1 MSFQTAFDF
10 VPLDGR
16 RSNKKPRKS
25 GITMVSDYQ
34 LGLASLADLIEVSGH
49 YIDFFKIAT
58 GTSRLFSKSHLLA
71 KIKMLREHN
80 IRPFLGG
87 QFQEYVLHTMG
98 IEAMPQHLGEARK
111 VGFDIVEVSDNMVQL
126 GQGWRQQLFDMIR
139 QHGMTPVG
147 EIGDKRK
154 SSSITAIIDEV
165 NQVLEM
171 GADFALIEAAE
182 LMHGGTP
189 NERLIK
195 TLRAQVDISR
205 CIFELATP
213 RVGSTTVQ
221 IYSGKKFLVK
231 TFGPDVNLGN
241 VTPDVVIETE
251 TTRLGLGSAG
261 PLDFLEEKVSSEV
274 N

>member
-1 MSFQTAFDF
+1 
-10 VPLDGR
+10 
-16 RSNKKPRKS
+16 
-25 GITMVSDYQ
+25 
-34 LGLASLADLIEVSGH
+34 
-49 YIDFFKIAT
+49 
-58 GTSRLFSKSHLLA
+58 
-71 KIKMLREHN
+71 
-80 IRPFLGG
+80 
-87 QFQEYVLHTMG
+87 
-98 IEAMPQHLGEARK
+98 MPQHLVEARK

-126 GQGWRQQLFDMIR
+126 GQGWRQKLFDLIR

-165 NQVLEM
+165 NEVLEI

-189 NERLIK
+189 NERLIE

-241 VTPDVVIETE
+241 VTPDVIIETE

-261 PLDFLEEKVSSEV
+261 PLDFLENKVSPEA